1 MLFIEKRGHSY
12 TIISEEN
19 KTTVFLESPLDEMLS
34 ATGHIWLLLKF
45 SIDVSIFATH
55 STIQIDTD
63 IAKEEMLSLEPKIY
77 K

>member
-1 MLFIEKRGHSY
+1 
-12 TIISEEN
+12 
-19 KTTVFLESPLDEMLS
+19 MLS